1 MQRGLTLVELTIVLG
16 IIGALAALSLPK
28 LGGTLDRIAVS
39 RATREAMTFYQRARM
54 AAIFQ
59 SQRVRLEFAEDSL
72 RASFEGPK
80 DSTFMVWPG
89 PGRHKVK
96 LSTSRAVI
104 RIHPTGI
111 GWGAA
116 NTKLVFRRG
125 AAAESITT
133 SRVGRL
139 KRWP

>member
-16 IIGALAALSLPK
+16 IIGALTALALPK
-28 LGGTLDRIAVS
+28 LGGTLDRLAVG
-39 RATREAMTFYQRARM
+39 RASREAMSFYQRARM
-54 AAIFQ
+54 AAIFH
-59 SQRVRLEFAEDSL
+59 SQRVRLEFTQDSL
-72 RASFEGPK
+72 RATFEGPK

-89 PGRHKVK
+89 PARHKVK

-104 RIHPTGI
+104 RIHPTGV

-125 AAAESITT
+125 SAAESITT